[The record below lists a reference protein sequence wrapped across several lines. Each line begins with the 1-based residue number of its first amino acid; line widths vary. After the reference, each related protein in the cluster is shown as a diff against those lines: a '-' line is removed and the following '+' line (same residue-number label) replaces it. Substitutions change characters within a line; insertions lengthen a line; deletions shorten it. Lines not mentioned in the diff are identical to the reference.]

1 MPSILTKE
9 EIDALLTAA
18 RERPGAGG
26 AQDVRGEA
34 AAYDF
39 RRPDRVSREQLQSVQ
54 DLHDR
59 FARDVAT
66 SLSAYLRT
74 GVEATVASVESVTY
88 ADFLASLPDPT
99 VFYALALPPFDGL
112 AALELNPA
120 VASLM
125 IDRLLGGAGTAQ
137 ATLGALTEIEQ
148 HVMDAVVAVL
158 IEGLSGAWRRVL
170 DVRFNVHGRD
180 AKPAVLHVASPGDAM
195 LLVAV
200 DVRVGDARGMLSL
213 CLPAGLAARM
223 LQGWRS
229 GRRDPSP
236 ADASHLARNLAR
248 VAAPVTA
255 VLRATLEARDIL
267 AIQPGDVLSLG
278 RTVREPIEVC
288 VWNTVKLLARPAGTE
303 DGLGLAVASWA
314 GAAESEGPQ

>member
-1 MPSILTKE
+1 MPSLLSQE
-9 EIDALLTAA
+9 EIDALLAAA
-18 RERPGAGG
+18 RERPGSGS
-26 AQDVRGEA
+26 QDGTVEA

-39 RRPDRVSREQLQSVQ
+39 RRPDRVSREQLQALQ
-54 DLHDR
+54 ALHDR

-66 SLSAYLRT
+66 SLAAYLRT
-74 GVEATVASVESVTY
+74 GVEATVATVESVTF

-125 IDRLLGGAGTAQ
+125 VDRLLGGPGTPAS
-137 ATLGALTEIEQ
+137 ATRGLTEIEQ
-148 HVMDAVVAVL
+148 HVVDAVVGVL
-158 IEGLSGAWRRVL
+158 LEDLGAAWRRVL
-170 DVRFNVHGRD
+170 DVRFKVHGRD

-195 LLVAV
+195 VLVAV
-200 DVRVGDARGMLSL
+200 DVRIGEARGMLSL
-213 CLPAGLAARM
+213 CLPAGIAARM
-223 LQGWRS
+223 PQGWRS

-248 VAAPVTA
+248 VTAPVTA

-267 AIQPGDVLSLG
+267 AVQPGDVLSLG
-278 RTVREPIEVC
+278 RTITEPIEVC
-288 VWNTVKLLARPAGTE
+288 VWNTVKLLARPAGTG
-303 DGLGLAVASWA
+303 DGPGLAVELWA
-314 GAAESEGPQ
+314 DKAESEGPQ